1 MKFALACLLSLCLQ
15 IPVTTFS
22 QDLLIAVKKD
32 GKWGYV
38 NTSGASVIPGRFDEA
53 YPFFGSRAIAVEK
66 KQYGIIDAKGKWISG
81 PRKGQVLGEIR
92 TNRLVCSDD
101 LGKWGALNMKG
112 EIALPFE
119 NDIMSS
125 FQNAWVLA
133 GTKTSTQGLYR
144 AAVLD
149 TAGKVVVN
157 FDNTYLT
164 GKSFAAGKKVREGYV
179 TVLVDG
185 DFAASLLPSNEK
197 LDGRTLYYAL
207 LDVKSKRLVSL
218 KVASLDAEVR
228 EGRFN
233 LVIDGIAY
241 SWSQPLP
248 AEPVV
253 SEAKFSFLTP
263 AIYPFS
269 AGIAAIQKDGKWAY
283 IDKDGSLLSESNLS
297 TTDYT
302 NDKPLYTGGFVILWK
317 KSGQG
322 IYVDLKGNQR
332 IPLEFEELNPFQGAA
347 AVVKYQ
353 GKYGLIQ
360 KDGTW
365 VLPAEYEGVRF

>member
-1 MKFALACLLSLCLQ
+1 MKFPLQCILPFLL
-15 IPVTTFS
+15 VATTTIA
-22 QDLLIAVKKD
+22 QDLLIAVKKE

-38 NTSGASVIPGRFDEA
+38 NTLGQPVIASRFDDA
-53 YPFFGSRAIAVEK
+53 FPFFGSRAVAVEK
-66 KQYGIIDAKGKWISG
+66 NQFGIIDAKGHWILG
-81 PRKGQVLGEIR
+81 PRKGQVISEIR
-92 TNRLVCSDD
+92 NNRLVCSDD

-112 EIALPFE
+112 AVVVPFE
-119 NDIMSS
+119 SDVMSG
-125 FQNAWVLA
+125 FQAGFALT
-133 GTKTSTQGLYR
+133 GTKTSTADLYR
-144 AAVLD
+144 VAVID
-149 TAGKVVVN
+149 TLGKVVVN

-164 GKSFAAGKKVREGYV
+164 GKAFASGKKVREGYV

-185 DFAASLLPSNEK
+185 DFAASLVPSSQK
-197 LDGRTLYYAL
+197 IDGKPLYFAL
-207 LDVKSKRLVSL
+207 LDVKNKRLVNL
-218 KVASLDAEVR
+218 KVSSLDDEVK

-233 LVIDGIAY
+233 MVIDGIAY
-241 SWSQPLP
+241 SWSQPLT
-248 AEPVV
+248 ADPVV
-253 SEAKFSFLTP
+253 SEAKFSYLTP

-269 AGIAAIQKDGKWAY
+269 GGIAAVQKDGKWAY

-297 TTDYT
+297 VDEYT
-302 NDKPLYTGGFVILWK
+302 NDRPLYTGGYVILWK
-317 KSGQG
+317 KGGPG

-347 AVVKYQ
+347 AVVKYK